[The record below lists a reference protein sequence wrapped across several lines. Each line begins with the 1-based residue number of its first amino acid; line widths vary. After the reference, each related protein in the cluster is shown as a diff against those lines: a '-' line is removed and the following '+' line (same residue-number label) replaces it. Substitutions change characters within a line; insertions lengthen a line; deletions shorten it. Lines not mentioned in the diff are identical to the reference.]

1 LLKPVLALVFKK
13 PDSNQGLNVKSNR
26 LSLLAFEFNGDTFIV
41 IPIGIISKL
50 VVKFLGAYFIIFKKQ
65 TIMKRKQ
72 ISLEVVNPNAAGI
85 DIGSR
90 SHWVA
95 VGQNAQDV
103 KEFGVYSQD
112 HQELC
117 EWLKKHK
124 VTTIAMESTGTYWQN
139 LFSSLVVFGF
149 DVILVNGRQTK
160 NIKGQKTDILDCQWI
175 QKLHT
180 LGLLSSSFL
189 PDSTTAVIR
198 TYSRHR
204 QNILKQSAS
213 AILKMQKYL
222 RLMNMRL
229 DVVVKDIVGLT
240 GTKIITA
247 FIAGEKSGKVLA
259 QNRHYNC
266 RKSEEEISKALQY
279 NGREDYYFAL
289 KQEWE
294 TYLHIQ
300 KQIDQVDVQIKRH
313 LEKVIDTDDDKK
325 QHIASNKP
333 YKRKNKN
340 TIRNTD
346 MNQLSYQYFEGVDL
360 MAIEGVNDALLM
372 AFISEIGLEGI
383 KKFESSK
390 QFTSWLRLA
399 PNNKISG
406 GRVLSHHL
414 PKGSNRLKV
423 ALRQAANTI
432 GNLKD
437 GHLSDFFRRINY
449 KKGRATAISATAR
462 KLAVII
468 WNMLTKGIPY
478 HPPTEYLFLD
488 QKRKLKMLS
497 RIKKNIVKF
506 DIRPEDI
513 GLSKILN
520 IST

>member
-1 LLKPVLALVFKK
+1 MKK
-13 PDSNQGLNVKSNR
+13 
-26 LSLLAFEFNGDTFIV
+26 
-41 IPIGIISKL
+41 
-50 VVKFLGAYFIIFKKQ
+50 
-65 TIMKRKQ
+65 KR
-72 ISLEVVNPNAAGI
+72 ISLEVVNPYAAGI

-117 EWLKKHK
+117 AWLKKHE
-124 VTTIAMESTGTYWQN
+124 VTSIAMESTGTYWQN

-160 NIKGQKTDILDCQWI
+160 NIRGKKTDILDCQWI

-189 PDSTTAVIR
+189 PDSTTAIIR

-213 AILKMQKYL
+213 IILKMQKYL

-229 DVVVKDIVGLT
+229 DVVVSDIVGLT

-247 FIAGEKSGKVLA
+247 FLNGEKSGKKLA
-259 QNRHYNC
+259 EFRHYNC
-266 RKSEEEISKALQY
+266 RKPQSELAKALQY
-279 NGREDYYFAL
+279 NGREDYFFAL

-294 TYLHIQ
+294 TYLHLQ
-300 KQIDQVDVQIKRH
+300 KQIDQVDVQIKKH
-313 LEKVIDTDDDKK
+313 LEEVIDNDDDKK
-325 QHIASNKP
+325 QHIASKKP

-360 MAIEGVNDALLM
+360 MAIEGVNDATIM

-383 KKFESSK
+383 KKFETAK

-406 GRVLSHHL
+406 GKVLSHHL

-423 ALRQAANTI
+423 ALRQAANTV
-432 GNLKD
+432 GNLKE

-449 KKGRATAISATAR
+449 KKGRATAVSATAR

-468 WNMLTKGIPY
+468 WNMLTKGTSY
-478 HPPTEYLFLD
+478 NPPSEYLFLD
-488 QKRKLKMLS
+488 QKRKLKMVN
-497 RIKKNIVKF
+497 RIKRNIAKF
-506 DIRPEDI
+506 EIKPEDV
-513 GLSKILN
+513 GFNNLLN

>member
-1 LLKPVLALVFKK
+1 MKK
-13 PDSNQGLNVKSNR
+13 
-26 LSLLAFEFNGDTFIV
+26 E
-41 IPIGIISKL
+41 
-50 VVKFLGAYFIIFKKQ
+50 
-65 TIMKRKQ
+65 Q

-85 DIGSR
+85 DVGSR

-124 VTTIAMESTGTYWQN
+124 VVTIAMESTGTYWQN

-160 NIKGQKTDILDCQWI
+160 NIKGKKTDIKDCQWI

-247 FIAGEKSGKVLA
+247 FVAGENSGKELA
-259 QNRHYNC
+259 KHRHYNC
-266 RKSEEEISKALQY
+266 KKPESEIAKALQY
-279 NGREDYYFAL
+279 NGREDYFFAL

-294 TYLHIQ
+294 TYLHLQ
-300 KQIDQVDVQIKRH
+300 KQIDQVDLQIKNH
-313 LEKVIDTDDDKK
+313 LEQAIDKDDNKK
-325 QHIASNKP
+325 QHIASKKP

-340 TIRNTD
+340 TIRGAD
-346 MNQLSYQYFEGVDL
+346 INQLSYQYFEGVDL
-360 MAIEGVNDALLM
+360 IAIEGVNDATIM
-372 AFISEIGLEGI
+372 ALISEIGLEGI
-383 KKFESSK
+383 KKFSSAK

-406 GRVLSHHL
+406 GKVLSHHL

-423 ALRQAANTI
+423 ALRQAANAI
-432 GNLKD
+432 GNLKE
-437 GHLSDFFRRINY
+437 GHLADFFKKINY
-449 KKGRATAISATAR
+449 KKGRATAVSATAR

-468 WNMLTKGIPY
+468 WNMLVKGTCY
-478 HPPTEYLFLD
+478 EPPTEYLFLD
-488 QKRKLKMLS
+488 QKRKQKLVS
-497 RIKKNIVKF
+497 RIKRNIIKF
-506 DIRPEDI
+506 EIKPEDV
-513 GLSKILN
+513 GFNNLLN
-520 IST
+520 ISN